1 MIRNFKQRYIVNLGN
16 KIKKRRIYLQ
26 LTQQELANRCEL
38 TKGYISQLE
47 SDSVSPSLE
56 TLEIILE
63 VLGISLSDF
72 FKDDDNTN
80 IIFSMEE
87 QYEKQF
93 DTYKQ
98 TWLIPT
104 SQEHMMEPIY
114 VNLYKNGETFHD
126 YPHNGEEFGYVIEGE
141 ILVIYD
147 EKSYICKEGESF
159 YFVANKNHYI
169 KNNSDKIA
177 KIIWVSCPPNF

>member
-1 MIRNFKQRYIVNLGN
+1 MNLGN
-16 KIKKRRIYLQ
+16 KIKEKRKLLN

-63 VLGISLSDF
+63 VLGTNLSDF
-72 FKDDDNTN
+72 FKDDKNTN
-80 IIFSMEE
+80 IIFTNEE
-87 QYEKQF
+87 QYDKEF
-93 DTYKQ
+93 DSYKQ
-98 TWLIPT
+98 TWLIP
-104 SQEHMMEPIY
+104 SAQEHMMEPIY
-114 VNLYKNGETFHD
+114 VVLEKNGETFHD
-126 YPHNGEEFGYVIEGE
+126 YPHEGEEFGYVIEGE

-147 EKSYICKEGESF
+147 SKTFICKEGESF

-169 KNNSDKIA
+169 KNNKDGISKV
-177 KIIWVSCPPNF
+177 IWVSCPPNF

>member
-1 MIRNFKQRYIVNLGN
+1 MNLGN
-16 KIKKRRIYLQ
+16 KIKEKRKLLN

-63 VLGISLSDF
+63 VLGTSLSDF
-72 FKDDDNTN
+72 FREENYTN
-80 IIFSMEE
+80 IIFTKEE
-87 QYEKQF
+87 QYEKEF
-93 DTYKQ
+93 DLYNQ

-104 SQEHMMEPIY
+104 AQEHMMEPIL
-114 VNLYKNGETFHD
+114 VKLKKDAETFHD
-126 YPHNGEEFGYVIEGE
+126 YPHTGEEFGYVVEGE
-141 ILVIYD
+141 ILVVYGD
-147 EKSYICKEGESF
+147 KRFVCKKGESF
-159 YFVANKNHYI
+159 YFVANKDHYI
-169 KNNSDKIA
+169 KNNTDKEA